1 MKKTMKTLR
10 KQKAF
15 TLIELMVTMAM
26 IGFLA
31 SIILIALGNTRL
43 KARDAK
49 RVTDAKSIIKSF
61 ELYLNDNGVYP
72 QYGTAG
78 TEYDL
83 STAMAN
89 ANPAPLVPGYVSQ
102 VPTDPA
108 LAAQNHPY
116 RYVTDAEG
124 RNFGL
129 GIYFE
134 GDGVYCKYRSAG
146 GLVTWFSSAPDCVR

>member
-1 MKKTMKTLR
+1 
-10 KQKAF
+10 
-15 TLIELMVTMAM
+15 M
-26 IGFLA
+26 IGFIA
-31 SIILIALGNTRL
+31 SIILIALGSARL

-49 RVTDAKSIIKSF
+49 RVADAKNIIKSF

-83 STAMAN
+83 STAMTN
-89 ANPAPLVPGYVSQ
+89 ATPVPLAPGYVSQ
-102 VPTDPA
+102 IPIDPT

-116 RYVTDAEG
+116 RYVTDTGG

-129 GIYFE
+129 AIYFE
-134 GDGVYCKYRSAG
+134 ADGLYCKYRSAG
-146 GLVTWFSSAPDCVR
+146 GLASWFSSAPDCTR

>member
-31 SIILIALGNTRL
+31 SIILIALVNTRL

-78 TEYDL
+78 T
-83 STAMAN
+83 
-89 ANPAPLVPGYVSQ
+89 
-102 VPTDPA
+102 
-108 LAAQNHPY
+108 
-116 RYVTDAEG
+116 
-124 RNFGL
+124 
-129 GIYFE
+129 
-134 GDGVYCKYRSAG
+134 
-146 GLVTWFSSAPDCVR
+146 